1 MKNNTDEQLK
11 QWLGK
16 DNEIGIDI
24 WHKKYQY
31 NNESFDEWVDR
42 VSGGDEDIKELI
54 LSKKFLFAGRILSNR
69 GTQKDGRKVTYSNCY
84 VIPPPEDSL
93 ESIFDCAKNLAR
105 TFSYGGG
112 CGIDIS
118 RLSPK
123 GAHINNA
130 AKETSGAVSFMDLY
144 SLTTE
149 LIGQNGR
156 RGALMISISCDHPDI
171 EDFITIKSDLDK
183 ITKAN
188 LSIRVTDEF
197 MKAVKYNAKY
207 VLSFTREETGEEIK
221 KTIKAR
227 ELFDKFCYMNWD
239 YGEPAFLFWD
249 RIKSYNLLSE
259 DDAFE
264 YAGVNPCLSGNTLI
278 QTTQGNIPIKDLV
291 GYKPDVYCMDDDGN
305 LTISKASKVWCTRK
319 SAQTITV
326 HTGKGDITCTP
337 DHLIF
342 TTNRGWVEAKSL
354 KKGDKIKGLN
364 RQMKGETHV
373 SVGLSGTKY
382 IPEHRF
388 VLGYYEDI
396 GGLDVHHIDGDTFN
410 NKYTNLQAL
419 SHSEHSKI
427 TNTGRVIEY
436 NRDENNGRFLPKAVK
451 SKRASKNQG
460 KQVGNNWYVKDV
472 SWNTETEDVYD
483 ITVPEFHNFIA
494 NDMVVHNCAEEP
506 LPSGGSCLLGSLN
519 LAAFVETINGEPQ
532 FNMDEFRKAV
542 TTAVYGLNDVL
553 DEGLPLHPLAVQ
565 RDSVRDW
572 RQIGLGIMG
581 LADMLIKLGVAY
593 GSEESLEICD
603 DIGWNLANQ
612 ALVASMAIA
621 KQKGEYPMFSDKVW
635 ESEFYKLHIGIS
647 APLRN
652 SQLLTIA
659 PTGTLST
666 MLGISG
672 GVEPIFANYYTR
684 RTQSLHGEDKEYKIF
699 TPIAWEYLQEH
710 GYGEDETKLP
720 DYFITSAEIP
730 YRNRI
735 DMQAVWQRHIDAS
748 ISSTVNL
755 PNSATIDD
763 VKDLYMYA
771 WERELKGITV
781 FRDGCKRLGI
791 LTTDTTEPNKTN
803 DTFDEFDSLRRG
815 DIISVNDDL
824 IGYKRKIVNGCGDFS
839 EQIFFDD
846 FTGEPLEN
854 FIAMGDGGG
863 CSRNLEAISRL
874 ISLALR
880 SGIPV
885 SEIIKQLKKV
895 HSCPAYRARKIQKG
909 DTSIGTSCPSA
920 IGYAIEELC
929 NKINDRLFDGVESEN
944 DVFGDTILSENDL
957 SCDDNFVCD
966 DSDHKMMIKSW
977 YEDNDSEVED
987 LTTKPTCPE
996 CGEPLVFEGGCNICK
1011 ACGWS
1016 RCD

>member
-1 MKNNTDEQLK
+1 
-11 QWLGK
+11 
-16 DNEIGIDI
+16 
-24 WHKKYQY
+24 
-31 NNESFDEWVDR
+31 
-42 VSGGDEDIKELI
+42 
-54 LSKKFLFAGRILSNR
+54 
-69 GTQKDGRKVTYSNCY
+69 
-84 VIPPPEDSL
+84 
-93 ESIFDCAKNLAR
+93 
-105 TFSYGGG
+105 
-112 CGIDIS
+112 
-118 RLSPK
+118 
-123 GAHINNA
+123 
-130 AKETSGAVSFMDLY
+130 MDLY

-188 LSIRVTDEF
+188 LSIRVTNEF
-197 MKAVKYNAKY
+197 MRAVENDSTYT
-207 VLSFTREETGEEIK
+207 LSFTREETGEEVK

-249 RIKSYNLLSE
+249 RVKSYNLLSE

-278 QTTQGNIPIKDLV
+278 QTTDGNIPVKDLV
-291 GYKPDVYCMDDDGN
+291 GATPDVYCMDDNGE
-305 LTISKASKVWCTRK
+305 LSIAKATKVWCTRK
-319 SAQTITV
+319 DAQTVTV

-354 KKGDKIKGLN
+354 KRGDKIKGLN

-388 VLGYYEDI
+388 VLGHYENI
-396 GGLDVHHIDGDTFN
+396 EGMDVHHIDGDTFN
-410 NKYTNLQAL
+410 NKYENLQAL
-419 SHSEHSKI
+419 SHAEHSKV

-436 NRDENNGRFLPKAVK
+436 NRDKSNGRFLPKAVK

-483 ITVPEFHNFIA
+483 ITVPKFHNFIA

-519 LAAFVETINGEPQ
+519 LAAFVETINGQPQ

-542 TTAVYGLNDVL
+542 VIAVYGLNDVL
-553 DEGLPLHPLAVQ
+553 DEGLPLHPLEVQ
-565 RDSVRDW
+565 RNSVRDW

-581 LADMLIKLGVAY
+581 LADMLIKLGVTY

-603 DIGWNLANQ
+603 NIGWNLANE
-612 ALVASMAIA
+612 ALSTSMTIA
-621 KQKGEYPMFSDKVW
+621 KNKGEYPMFSDKVW
-635 ESEFYKLHIGIS
+635 ESEFYKRHIGIS
-647 APLRN
+647 GLLRN

-684 RTQSLHGEDKEYKIF
+684 RTESLHGEEKEYKIF

-720 DYFITSAEIP
+720 SYFITSAEIP

-735 DMQAVWQRHIDAS
+735 DMQATWQRHIDAS

-771 WERELKGITV
+771 WKQGLKGITV

-791 LTTDTTEPNKTN
+791 LTTDNKESNESEDIPNEL
-803 DTFDEFDSLRRG
+803 DTLRRG
-815 DIISVNDDL
+815 DIINVDDDL
-824 IGYKRKIVNGCGDFS
+824 VGYKRKIVNGCGDFS

-863 CSRNLEAISRL
+863 CARNLEAISRL

-885 SEIIKQLKKV
+885 SEVIKQLKKV

-929 NKINDRLFDGVESEN
+929 NKINDRLFDGT
-944 DVFGDTILSENDL
+944 DI
-957 SCDDNFVCD
+957 DDSLICD
-966 DSDHKMMIKSW
+966 DSDHKMMIESW
-977 YEDNDSEVED
+977 YEDSKSEIED
-987 LTTKPTCPE
+987 LQLNQSVCPE
-996 CGEPLVFEGGCNICK
+996 CGAKLQHEGGCVVCRGDETH
-1011 ACGWS
+1011 AGCGWS
-1016 RCD
+1016 KCD

>member
-1 MKNNTDEQLK
+1 MKDNTEEKLK
-11 QWLGK
+11 QWLGEE
-16 DNEIGIDI
+16 NQIGIDI
-24 WHKKYQY
+24 WEKKYRY

-42 VSGGDEDIKELI
+42 VSGGDEDVKELI

-93 ESIFDCAKNLAR
+93 ESIFDCAKSLAR

-118 RLSPK
+118 NLSPK

-130 AKETSGAVSFMDLY
+130 AKETSGAISFMDLY

-188 LSIRVTDEF
+188 LSIRVTNKF
-197 MKAVKYNAKY
+197 MRAVENDSIYT
-207 VLSFTREETGEEIK
+207 LSFTREETGEEIK

-249 RIKSYNLLSE
+249 RVKSYNLLSE

-264 YAGVNPCLSGNTLI
+264 YAGVNP
-278 QTTQGNIPIKDLV
+278 
-291 GYKPDVYCMDDDGN
+291 
-305 LTISKASKVWCTRK
+305 
-319 SAQTITV
+319 
-326 HTGKGDITCTP
+326 
-337 DHLIF
+337 
-342 TTNRGWVEAKSL
+342 
-354 KKGDKIKGLN
+354 
-364 RQMKGETHV
+364 
-373 SVGLSGTKY
+373 
-382 IPEHRF
+382 
-388 VLGYYEDI
+388 
-396 GGLDVHHIDGDTFN
+396 
-410 NKYTNLQAL
+410 
-419 SHSEHSKI
+419 
-427 TNTGRVIEY
+427 
-436 NRDENNGRFLPKAVK
+436 
-451 SKRASKNQG
+451 
-460 KQVGNNWYVKDV
+460 
-472 SWNTETEDVYD
+472 
-483 ITVPEFHNFIA
+483 
-494 NDMVVHNCAEEP
+494 CAEEP

-519 LAAFVETINGEPQ
+519 LAAFVETINGQPQ

-542 TTAVYGLNDVL
+542 VIAVYGLNDVL
-553 DEGLPLHPLAVQ
+553 DEGLPLHPLEVQ

-581 LADMLIKLGVAY
+581 LADMLIKLGVTY
-593 GSEESLEICD
+593 GSGESLEICD
-603 DIGWNLANQ
+603 DIGWNLANE
-612 ALVASMAIA
+612 ALSTSMTIA
-621 KQKGEYPMFSDKVW
+621 KNKGEYPMFSDKVW
-635 ESEFYKLHIGIS
+635 ESEFYKRHIGIS

-684 RTQSLHGEDKEYKIF
+684 RTESLHGEEKEYKIF

-720 DYFITSAEIP
+720 SYFITSAEIP

-735 DMQAVWQRHIDAS
+735 DMQATWQRHIDAS

-771 WERELKGITV
+771 WKQGLKGITV

-791 LTTDTTEPNKTN
+791 LTTDNKESNDAPNELDILK
-803 DTFDEFDSLRRG
+803 RG
-815 DIISVNDDL
+815 DIINVDDDL
-824 IGYKRKIVNGCGDFS
+824 VGYKRKIVNGCGDFS

-863 CSRNLEAISRL
+863 CARNLEAISRL

-885 SEIIKQLKKV
+885 SEVIKQLKKV

-929 NKINDRLFDGVESEN
+929 NKINDRLFDGVESE
-944 DVFGDTILSENDL
+944 DDL
-957 SCDDNFVCD
+957 LWD
-966 DSDHKMMIKSW
+966 DSDHNMMIESW
-977 YEDNDSEVED
+977 YEDSKSEIED

-1016 RCD
+1016 KCD

>member
-1 MKNNTDEQLK
+1 MKDNTKEKLK
-11 QWLGK
+11 QWLGE
-16 DNEIGIDI
+16 DNQIGMDI
-24 WHKKYQY
+24 WEKKYRY
-31 NNESFDEWVDR
+31 NNESFDEWLDR

-69 GTQKDGRKVTYSNCY
+69 GTQVDGRKVTYSNCY
-84 VIPPPEDSL
+84 VVPPPEDSL
-93 ESIFDCAKNLAR
+93 ESIFDCAKGLAR

-118 RLSPK
+118 KLSPK

-197 MKAVKYNAKY
+197 MRAAENDSTYT
-207 VLSFTREETGEEIK
+207 LSFTREETGEEIK

-249 RIKSYNLLSE
+249 RVKSYNLLSE

-278 QTTQGNIPIKDLV
+278 QTTNGNIPIKDLV
-291 GYKPDVYCMDDDGN
+291 GTTPDVYCMGNDGE
-305 LTISKASKVWCTRK
+305 LAIAKATKVWCTRK
-319 SAQTITV
+319 DAQTVTV

-364 RQMKGETHV
+364 RQMKDEIHV
-373 SVGLSGTKY
+373 AVGLSGAKY

-388 VLGYYEDI
+388 VLGHYENI
-396 GGLDVHHIDGDTFN
+396 EGMDVHHIDGDTFN
-410 NKYTNLQAL
+410 NKYENLQAM
-419 SHSEHSKI
+419 SHSEHSRL

-436 NRDENNGRFLPKAVK
+436 NRDETNGRFLPKAVK
-451 SKRASKNQG
+451 SKRASKNQK
-460 KQVGNNWYVKDV
+460 KQVGSNWYVKDV

-483 ITVPEFHNFIA
+483 ITVPEFHNFVA

-519 LAAFVETINGEPQ
+519 LAAFVDTIDGQPR
-532 FNMDEFRKAV
+532 FNMSEFRRAV
-542 TTAVYGLNDVL
+542 SIAVYGLNDVL
-553 DEGLPLHPLAVQ
+553 DEGLPLHPLEVQ

-581 LADMLIKLGVAY
+581 LADMLIKLGITY
-593 GSEESLEICD
+593 GSEESLDICD
-603 DIGWNLANQ
+603 DIGWNLANK
-612 ALVASMAIA
+612 ALSTSMAIA
-621 KQKGEYPMFSDKVW
+621 KDKGEYPMFNNKVW
-635 ESEFYKLHIGIS
+635 ESDFYKEHIGIS
-647 APLRN
+647 ATLRN

-684 RTQSLHGEDKEYKIF
+684 RTESLHGEEKEYKIF
-699 TPIAWEYLQEH
+699 TPIAWEYLQSH

-720 DYFITSAEIP
+720 SYFITSADIP

-735 DMQAVWQRHIDAS
+735 DMQSVWQKHIDAS

-763 VKDLYMYA
+763 VKDLYLYA
-771 WERELKGITV
+771 WKQGLKGITV

-791 LTTDTTEPNKTN
+791 LTTDNKEPNKD
-803 DTFDEFDSLRRG
+803 DTSNKFGAFGRG
-815 DIISVNDDL
+815 DIINVNDDL
-824 IGYKRKIVNGCGDFS
+824 VGYKRKIVNGCGDFS

-854 FIAMGDGGG
+854 FIAMGDNGG

-880 SGIPV
+880 GGIHI
-885 SEIIKQLKKV
+885 SEVIKQLKKV

-929 NKINDRLFDGVESEN
+929 NKINDNLFDGTEADDNLFFDDGDHIIVEGCHEENESE
-944 DVFGDTILSENDL
+944 E
-957 SCDDNFVCD
+957 
-966 DSDHKMMIKSW
+966 
-977 YEDNDSEVED
+977 E
-987 LTTKPTCPE
+987 LTTEATCPE

-1016 RCD
+1016 KCD

>member
-1 MKNNTDEQLK
+1 MDNITNKKLK
-11 QWLGK
+11 EWLGEE
-16 DNEIGIDI
+16 NQIGIDI
-24 WHKKYQY
+24 WEKKYRY

-42 VSGGDEDIKELI
+42 VSGGDADIKELI

-69 GTQKDGRKVTYSNCY
+69 GTQKNGRKVTYSNCY

-118 RLSPK
+118 KLSPK

-171 EDFITIKSDLDK
+171 EDFISIKSDLDK

-188 LSIRVTDEF
+188 LSIRVTDKF
-197 MKAVKYNAKY
+197 MRAVENDSTYT
-207 VLSFTREETGEEIK
+207 LSFTREETGEEIK
-221 KTIKAR
+221 KTVRAR

-249 RIKSYNLLSE
+249 KVKSYNLLSE

-264 YAGVNPCLSGNTLI
+264 YAGVNPC
-278 QTTQGNIPIKDLV
+278 
-291 GYKPDVYCMDDDGN
+291 
-305 LTISKASKVWCTRK
+305 
-319 SAQTITV
+319 
-326 HTGKGDITCTP
+326 
-337 DHLIF
+337 
-342 TTNRGWVEAKSL
+342 
-354 KKGDKIKGLN
+354 
-364 RQMKGETHV
+364 
-373 SVGLSGTKY
+373 
-382 IPEHRF
+382 
-388 VLGYYEDI
+388 
-396 GGLDVHHIDGDTFN
+396 
-410 NKYTNLQAL
+410 
-419 SHSEHSKI
+419 
-427 TNTGRVIEY
+427 
-436 NRDENNGRFLPKAVK
+436 
-451 SKRASKNQG
+451 
-460 KQVGNNWYVKDV
+460 
-472 SWNTETEDVYD
+472 
-483 ITVPEFHNFIA
+483 
-494 NDMVVHNCAEEP
+494 AEEP

-519 LAAFVETINGEPQ
+519 LSAFVRTINGQPQ
-532 FNMDEFRKAV
+532 FDMDEFRHAV
-542 TTAVYGLNDVL
+542 TVAIWGLNDVL
-553 DEGLPLHPLAVQ
+553 DEGLSLHPLAVQ
-565 RDSVRDW
+565 RNSVRDW

-581 LADMLIKLGVAY
+581 LADMLIKLGITY
-593 GSEESLEICD
+593 GSEESLELCD

-612 ALVASMAIA
+612 ALSASMAVA
-621 KQKGEYPMFSDKVW
+621 KQRGEYPMFSDKVW
-635 ESEFYKLHIGIS
+635 DSEFYKKHIGLS

-684 RTQSLHGEDKEYKIF
+684 RTESLYGEEKEYKIF
-699 TPIAWEYLQEH
+699 TPIAWEYLKEH
-710 GYGEDETKLP
+710 KYGEDETKLP
-720 DYFITSAEIP
+720 SYFITSANIP

-735 DMQAVWQRHIDAS
+735 DMQATWQKHIDAS

-771 WERELKGITV
+771 WEQGLKGITV

-791 LTTDTTEPNKTN
+791 LTTDDSKKTDVTEK
-803 DTFDEFDSLRRG
+803 EIQESLAKIPTGFRRG
-815 DIISVNDDL
+815 DIIDVSDDL

-863 CSRNLEAISRL
+863 CARNLEAISRL
-874 ISLALR
+874 ISLCLR
-880 SGIPV
+880 GGIDV
-885 SEIIKQLKKV
+885 SEVIKQLKKV
-895 HSCPAYRARKIQKG
+895 HSCPAYRARKIQHK

-929 NKINDRLFDGVESEN
+929 NKINERLFDGT
-944 DVFGDTILSENDL
+944 DI
-957 SCDDNFVCD
+957 D
-966 DSDHKMMIKSW
+966 DSLIFDDSNHNMMIESW
-977 YEDNDSEVED
+977 YEDSKSEIED

-1016 RCD
+1016 KCD

>member
-1 MKNNTDEQLK
+1 MRDNTEEKLK
-11 QWLGK
+11 QWLGE
-16 DNEIGIDI
+16 DNQIGMDI
-24 WHKKYQY
+24 WEKKYRY

-69 GTQKDGRKVTYSNCY
+69 GTQKGGRKVTYSNCY

-118 RLSPK
+118 KLSPK

-130 AKETSGAVSFMDLY
+130 AKETSGAISFMDLY

-188 LSIRVTDEF
+188 LSIRVTNEF
-197 MKAVKYNAKY
+197 MMAVENDSTYT
-207 VLSFTREETGEEIK
+207 LSFTREETGEEIK

-249 RIKSYNLLSE
+249 RVKSYNLLSE

-264 YAGVNPCLSGNTLI
+264 YAGVNP
-278 QTTQGNIPIKDLV
+278 
-291 GYKPDVYCMDDDGN
+291 
-305 LTISKASKVWCTRK
+305 
-319 SAQTITV
+319 
-326 HTGKGDITCTP
+326 
-337 DHLIF
+337 
-342 TTNRGWVEAKSL
+342 
-354 KKGDKIKGLN
+354 
-364 RQMKGETHV
+364 
-373 SVGLSGTKY
+373 
-382 IPEHRF
+382 
-388 VLGYYEDI
+388 
-396 GGLDVHHIDGDTFN
+396 
-410 NKYTNLQAL
+410 
-419 SHSEHSKI
+419 
-427 TNTGRVIEY
+427 
-436 NRDENNGRFLPKAVK
+436 
-451 SKRASKNQG
+451 
-460 KQVGNNWYVKDV
+460 
-472 SWNTETEDVYD
+472 
-483 ITVPEFHNFIA
+483 
-494 NDMVVHNCAEEP
+494 CAEEP

-519 LAAFVETINGEPQ
+519 LAAFVETINGQPQ
-532 FNMDEFRKAV
+532 FNMSEFRKAV
-542 TTAVYGLNDVL
+542 VIAVYGLNDVL
-553 DEGLPLHPLAVQ
+553 DEGLPLHPLEVQ
-565 RDSVRDW
+565 RDSVRNW

-581 LADMLIKLGVAY
+581 LADMLIKLGVTY
-593 GSEESLEICD
+593 GSEESLVICD
-603 DIGWNLANQ
+603 DIGWNLANE
-612 ALVASMAIA
+612 ALSTSITIA
-621 KQKGEYPMFSDKVW
+621 KNKGEYPMFSDKVW
-635 ESEFYKLHIGIS
+635 ESDFYKNHIGIS

-684 RTQSLHGEDKEYKIF
+684 RTESLHGEEKEYKIF

-720 DYFITSAEIP
+720 SYFITSAEIP

-735 DMQAVWQRHIDAS
+735 DMQATWQRHIDAS

-755 PNSATIDD
+755 PNSATVDD

-771 WERELKGITV
+771 WKQGLKGITV

-791 LTTDTTEPNKTN
+791 LTTDNKESNESN
-803 DTFDEFDSLRRG
+803 DALNELDILKRG
-815 DIISVNDDL
+815 DIINVDDDL
-824 IGYKRKIVNGCGDFS
+824 VGYKRKIVNGCGDFS

-863 CSRNLEAISRL
+863 CARNLEAISRL

-885 SEIIKQLKKV
+885 SEVIKQLKKV

-929 NKINDRLFDGVESEN
+929 NKINDRLFDGT
-944 DVFGDTILSENDL
+944 DI
-957 SCDDNFVCD
+957 DDSLICD
-966 DSDHKMMIKSW
+966 DSDHNMMIESW
-977 YEDNDSEVED
+977 YEDSKSEIED
-987 LTTKPTCPE
+987 LETQKSKFIIPAITEDDRFKERPLPNITKPTCPE

-1016 RCD
+1016 KCD

>member
-1 MKNNTDEQLK
+1 MRDNTKEKLK
-11 QWLGK
+11 QWLGE
-16 DNEIGIDI
+16 DNQIGMDI
-24 WHKKYQY
+24 WEKKYRY

-42 VSGGDEDIKELI
+42 VSGGDEDVKELI

-69 GTQKDGRKVTYSNCY
+69 GTQTNGRKVTYSNCY

-93 ESIFDCAKNLAR
+93 ESIFDCAKSLAR

-118 RLSPK
+118 KLSPK

-130 AKETSGAVSFMDLY
+130 AKETSGAISFMDLY

-197 MKAVKYNAKY
+197 MRAVENDSTYT
-207 VLSFTREETGEEIK
+207 LSFTREETGEEIK
-221 KTIKAR
+221 KTIKAK

-249 RIKSYNLLSE
+249 RVKSYNLLSE

-264 YAGVNPCLSGNTLI
+264 YAGVNP
-278 QTTQGNIPIKDLV
+278 
-291 GYKPDVYCMDDDGN
+291 
-305 LTISKASKVWCTRK
+305 
-319 SAQTITV
+319 
-326 HTGKGDITCTP
+326 
-337 DHLIF
+337 
-342 TTNRGWVEAKSL
+342 
-354 KKGDKIKGLN
+354 
-364 RQMKGETHV
+364 
-373 SVGLSGTKY
+373 
-382 IPEHRF
+382 
-388 VLGYYEDI
+388 
-396 GGLDVHHIDGDTFN
+396 
-410 NKYTNLQAL
+410 
-419 SHSEHSKI
+419 
-427 TNTGRVIEY
+427 
-436 NRDENNGRFLPKAVK
+436 
-451 SKRASKNQG
+451 
-460 KQVGNNWYVKDV
+460 
-472 SWNTETEDVYD
+472 
-483 ITVPEFHNFIA
+483 
-494 NDMVVHNCAEEP
+494 CAEEP

-519 LAAFVETINGEPQ
+519 LAAFVETINGQPQ
-532 FNMDEFRKAV
+532 FNMNEFRKAV
-542 TTAVYGLNDVL
+542 VVAVYGLNDVL
-553 DEGLPLHPLAVQ
+553 DEGLPLHPLEVQ

-581 LADMLIKLGVAY
+581 LADMLIKLGVTY
-593 GSEESLEICD
+593 GSEESLVICD
-603 DIGWNLANQ
+603 DIGWNLANE
-612 ALVASMAIA
+612 ALSTSITIA
-621 KQKGEYPMFSDKVW
+621 KNKGEYPMFSDKVW
-635 ESEFYKLHIGIS
+635 ESDFYKNHIGIS

-684 RTQSLHGEDKEYKIF
+684 RTESLHGEEKEYKIF
-699 TPIAWEYLQEH
+699 TPIAWEYLQSH

-720 DYFITSAEIP
+720 SYFITSAEIP

-735 DMQAVWQRHIDAS
+735 DMQATWQKHIDAS

-771 WERELKGITV
+771 WKQGLKGITV

-791 LTTDTTEPNKTN
+791 LTTDNKEPNKTN
-803 DTFDEFDSLRRG
+803 DAFDEFDTLRRG
-815 DIISVNDDL
+815 DIINVDDDL
-824 IGYKRKIVNGCGDFS
+824 VGYKRKIVNGCGDFS

-863 CSRNLEAISRL
+863 CARNLEAISRL

-885 SEIIKQLKKV
+885 SEVIKQLKKV

-909 DTSIGTSCPSA
+909 DTSVGTSCPSA

-929 NKINDRLFDGVESEN
+929 NKINDRLFDGT
-944 DVFGDTILSENDL
+944 DI
-957 SCDDNFVCD
+957 DDSLTFN
-966 DSDHKMMIKSW
+966 DSDHNMMIESW
-977 YEDNDSEVED
+977 YEDSKSEIED

-1016 RCD
+1016 KCD

>member
-1 MKNNTDEQLK
+1 MDDITRKRLEE
-11 QWLGK
+11 WLGEE
-16 DNEIGIDI
+16 NQIGIDI
-24 WHKKYQY
+24 WEKKYRY

-69 GTQKDGRKVTYSNCY
+69 GTQMDGRKVTYSNCY

-93 ESIFDCAKNLAR
+93 ESIFDCAKSLAR

-118 RLSPK
+118 KLSPK

-130 AKETSGAVSFMDLY
+130 AKETSGAISFMDLY

-188 LSIRVTDEF
+188 LSIRVTNEF
-197 MKAVKYNAKY
+197 MRAVENDSTYT
-207 VLSFTREETGEEIK
+207 LSFTREETGEEIK

-249 RIKSYNLLSE
+249 RVKSYNLLSE

-264 YAGVNPCLSGNTLI
+264 YAGVNP
-278 QTTQGNIPIKDLV
+278 
-291 GYKPDVYCMDDDGN
+291 
-305 LTISKASKVWCTRK
+305 
-319 SAQTITV
+319 
-326 HTGKGDITCTP
+326 
-337 DHLIF
+337 
-342 TTNRGWVEAKSL
+342 
-354 KKGDKIKGLN
+354 
-364 RQMKGETHV
+364 
-373 SVGLSGTKY
+373 
-382 IPEHRF
+382 
-388 VLGYYEDI
+388 
-396 GGLDVHHIDGDTFN
+396 
-410 NKYTNLQAL
+410 
-419 SHSEHSKI
+419 
-427 TNTGRVIEY
+427 
-436 NRDENNGRFLPKAVK
+436 
-451 SKRASKNQG
+451 
-460 KQVGNNWYVKDV
+460 
-472 SWNTETEDVYD
+472 
-483 ITVPEFHNFIA
+483 
-494 NDMVVHNCAEEP
+494 CAEEP

-519 LAAFVETINGEPQ
+519 LAAFVETINGQPQ

-542 TTAVYGLNDVL
+542 VIAVYGLNDVL
-553 DEGLPLHPLAVQ
+553 DEGLPLHPLEVQ
-565 RDSVRDW
+565 RNSVRDW

-581 LADMLIKLGVAY
+581 LADMLIKLGITY

-603 DIGWNLANQ
+603 NIGWNLANE
-612 ALVASMAIA
+612 ALSISMTIA
-621 KQKGEYPMFSDKVW
+621 KHKGEYPMFSDKVW
-635 ESEFYKLHIGIS
+635 ESDFYKKHIGIS

-684 RTQSLHGEDKEYKIF
+684 RTESLHGEEKEYKIF
-699 TPIAWEYLQEH
+699 TPIAWEYLQSH

-720 DYFITSAEIP
+720 PYFITSAEIP

-735 DMQAVWQRHIDAS
+735 DMQATWQKHIDAS

-771 WERELKGITV
+771 WKQGLKGITV

-791 LTTDTTEPNKTN
+791 LTTDNTANEVDDDEPSVT
-803 DTFDEFDSLRRG
+803 SLPRG
-815 DIISVNDDL
+815 VIEEVSDDL
-824 IGYKRKIVNGCGDFS
+824 ISAKRTIVNGCGRMYLHLDFD
-839 EQIFFDD
+839 EN
-846 FTGEPLEN
+846 TGQPLET
-854 FIAMGDGGG
+854 FLECGSGGG
-863 CSRNLEAISRL
+863 CERNLTFISRL
-874 ISLALR
+874 MSLALR
-880 SGIPV
+880 GGVPIES
-885 SEIIKQLKKV
+885 IIDQAFSVKPCKAYCDRRKKFNDTSKGN
-895 HSCPAYRARKIQKG
+895 SCPQAIGHALVELNKKIQDRCFADDEEEIVKE
-909 DTSIGTSCPSA
+909 
-920 IGYAIEELC
+920 IE
-929 NKINDRLFDGVESEN
+929 NTES
-944 DVFGDTILSENDL
+944 TIR
-957 SCDDNFVCD
+957 
-966 DSDHKMMIKSW
+966 
-977 YEDNDSEVED
+977 YE
-987 LTTKPTCPE
+987 CPE
-996 CGEPLVFEGGCNICK
+996 CGKELTFEGGCVICHN
-1011 ACGWS
+1011 CGWS
-1016 RCD
+1016 RCE

>member
-1 MKNNTDEQLK
+1 MKDNTKEKLK
-11 QWLGK
+11 QWLGE
-16 DNEIGIDI
+16 DNQIGMDI
-24 WHKKYQY
+24 WEKKYRY
-31 NNESFDEWVDR
+31 NNESFDEWLDR
-42 VSGGDEDIKELI
+42 VSGGDEDIKGLI

-69 GTQKDGRKVTYSNCY
+69 GTQVDGRKVTYSNCY
-84 VIPPPEDSL
+84 VVPPPEDSL
-93 ESIFDCAKNLAR
+93 ESIFDCAKGLAR

-118 RLSPK
+118 KLSPK

-130 AKETSGAVSFMDLY
+130 AKETSGAISFMDLY

-197 MKAVKYNAKY
+197 MRAVENDSTYT
-207 VLSFTREETGEEIK
+207 LSFTREETGEEIK
-221 KTIKAR
+221 KTIKAK

-249 RIKSYNLLSE
+249 RVRSYNLLSE

-278 QTTQGNIPIKDLV
+278 QTANGNIPIKDLV
-291 GYKPDVYCMDDDGN
+291 GTTPDVYCMNNDGE
-305 LTISKASKVWCTRK
+305 LAIAKATKVWCTRK
-319 SAQTITV
+319 DAQTVTV

-354 KKGDKIKGLN
+354 RKGDKIKGLN
-364 RQMKGETHV
+364 RQMKDEVHV
-373 SVGLSGTKY
+373 AVGLSGAKY

-396 GGLDVHHIDGDTFN
+396 EGMDVHHIDGNTFN
-410 NKYTNLQAL
+410 NKHENLQAM
-419 SHSEHSKI
+419 SHSEHSRL

-436 NRDENNGRFLPKAVK
+436 NRDETNGRFLPKAVK
-451 SKRASKNQG
+451 SKRASKNQK
-460 KQVGNNWYVKDV
+460 KQVGSNWYVKDV

-483 ITVPEFHNFIA
+483 ITVPEFHNFVA

-519 LAAFVETINGEPQ
+519 LAAFVETTNGQPQ
-532 FNMDEFRKAV
+532 FNMSEFRKAV
-542 TTAVYGLNDVL
+542 SIAVYGLNDVL
-553 DEGLPLHPLAVQ
+553 DEGLPLHPLEVQ

-581 LADMLIKLGVAY
+581 LADMLIKLGITY
-593 GSEESLEICD
+593 GSQESLDICD
-603 DIGWNLANQ
+603 DIGWNLANK
-612 ALVASMAIA
+612 ALSTSMAIA
-621 KQKGEYPMFSDKVW
+621 KSKGEYPMFSDEVW
-635 ESEFYKLHIGIS
+635 GSDFYKKHIGVS
-647 APLRN
+647 GTLRN

-684 RTQSLHGEDKEYKIF
+684 RTESLHGEEKEYKIF
-699 TPIAWEYLQEH
+699 TPIAWEYLQSH

-720 DYFITSAEIP
+720 SYFITSADIP

-735 DMQAVWQRHIDAS
+735 DMQAVWQKHIDAS

-755 PNSATIDD
+755 PNSATVDD
-763 VKDLYMYA
+763 VKDLYLYA
-771 WERELKGITV
+771 WKQGLKGITV

-791 LTTDTTEPNKTN
+791 LTTDNKEPDKKN
-803 DTFDEFDSLRRG
+803 DTSNKFGTFGRG
-815 DIISVNDDL
+815 DIINVDDDL
-824 IGYKRKIVNGCGDFS
+824 VGYKRKIVNGCGDFS

-854 FIAMGDGGG
+854 YIAMGDGGG

-880 SGIPV
+880 GGIHI
-885 SEIIKQLKKV
+885 SEVIKQLKKV

-929 NKINDRLFDGVESEN
+929 NKINDNLFDSTEA
-944 DVFGDTILSENDL
+944 
-957 SCDDNFVCD
+957 D
-966 DSDHKMMIKSW
+966 DSSIFDDSNHIIIESC
-977 YEDNDSEVED
+977 YEDNESEED

-1016 RCD
+1016 KCD

>member
-1 MKNNTDEQLK
+1 MRDNTKEELK
-11 QWLGK
+11 QWLGE
-16 DNEIGIDI
+16 DNQIGMDI
-24 WHKKYQY
+24 WEKKYRY
-31 NNESFDEWVDR
+31 NNESFDEWIDR
-42 VSGGDEDIKELI
+42 VSGGDEDIKQLI

-69 GTQKDGRKVTYSNCY
+69 GTQMDGRKVTYSNCY

-93 ESIFDCAKNLAR
+93 ESIFDCAKSLAR

-118 RLSPK
+118 KLSPK

-130 AKETSGAVSFMDLY
+130 AKETSGAISFMDLY

-188 LSIRVTDEF
+188 LSIRVTNEF
-197 MKAVKYNAKY
+197 MRAVENDSTYT
-207 VLSFTREETGEEIK
+207 LSFTREETGEEIK

-249 RIKSYNLLSE
+249 RVKSYNLLSE

-264 YAGVNPCLSGNTLI
+264 YAGVNP
-278 QTTQGNIPIKDLV
+278 
-291 GYKPDVYCMDDDGN
+291 
-305 LTISKASKVWCTRK
+305 
-319 SAQTITV
+319 
-326 HTGKGDITCTP
+326 
-337 DHLIF
+337 
-342 TTNRGWVEAKSL
+342 
-354 KKGDKIKGLN
+354 
-364 RQMKGETHV
+364 
-373 SVGLSGTKY
+373 
-382 IPEHRF
+382 
-388 VLGYYEDI
+388 
-396 GGLDVHHIDGDTFN
+396 
-410 NKYTNLQAL
+410 
-419 SHSEHSKI
+419 
-427 TNTGRVIEY
+427 
-436 NRDENNGRFLPKAVK
+436 
-451 SKRASKNQG
+451 
-460 KQVGNNWYVKDV
+460 
-472 SWNTETEDVYD
+472 
-483 ITVPEFHNFIA
+483 
-494 NDMVVHNCAEEP
+494 CAEEP

-519 LAAFVETINGEPQ
+519 LAAFVQTINGQPQ
-532 FNMDEFRKAV
+532 FNMNEFRKAV
-542 TTAVYGLNDVL
+542 VIAVYGLNDVL
-553 DEGLPLHPLAVQ
+553 DEGLPLHPLEVQ
-565 RDSVRDW
+565 RDSVRNW

-581 LADMLIKLGVAY
+581 LADMLIKLGVTY
-593 GSEESLEICD
+593 GSEESLVICD
-603 DIGWNLANQ
+603 DIGWNLANE
-612 ALVASMAIA
+612 ALSTSMTIA
-621 KQKGEYPMFSDKVW
+621 KNKGEYPMFSDKVW
-635 ESEFYKLHIGIS
+635 ESEFYKNHIGIS

-684 RTQSLHGEDKEYKIF
+684 RTESLHGEEKEYKIF
-699 TPIAWEYLQEH
+699 TPIAWEYLQSH

-720 DYFITSAEIP
+720 SYFITSADIP

-735 DMQAVWQRHIDAS
+735 DMQATWQKHIDAS

-771 WERELKGITV
+771 WKQGLKGITV

-791 LTTDTTEPNKTN
+791 LTTDNKEPNKT
-803 DTFDEFDSLRRG
+803 DDAFDEFDTFRRG
-815 DIISVNDDL
+815 DIINVDDDL
-824 IGYKRKIVNGCGDFS
+824 VGYKRKIVNGCGDFS

-863 CSRNLEAISRL
+863 CARNLEAISRL
-874 ISLALR
+874 ISLCLR
-880 SGIPV
+880 GGIDV
-885 SEIIKQLKKV
+885 GEVIKQLKKV

-929 NKINDRLFDGVESEN
+929 NKINDRLFDGT
-944 DVFGDTILSENDL
+944 DIDDTLI
-957 SCDDNFVCD
+957 FD
-966 DSDHKMMIKSW
+966 DSDHNMMIESW
-977 YEDNDSEVED
+977 YEDSKSEIED

-1016 RCD
+1016 KCD

>member
-1 MKNNTDEQLK
+1 MKDNTKEKLK
-11 QWLGK
+11 QWLGE
-16 DNEIGIDI
+16 NNQIGMDI
-24 WHKKYQY
+24 WEKKYRY
-31 NNESFDEWVDR
+31 NNESFDEWLDR

-69 GTQKDGRKVTYSNCY
+69 GTQVDGRKVTYSNCY
-84 VIPPPEDSL
+84 VVPPPEDSL
-93 ESIFDCAKNLAR
+93 ESIFDCAKGLAR

-118 RLSPK
+118 KLSPK

-130 AKETSGAVSFMDLY
+130 AKETSGAISFMDLY

-197 MKAVKYNAKY
+197 MRAVESDSTYT
-207 VLSFTREETGEEIK
+207 LSFTREETGEEIK
-221 KTIKAR
+221 KTIKAK

-249 RIKSYNLLSE
+249 RVKSYNLLSE

-278 QTTQGNIPIKDLV
+278 QTTNGNIPIKDLV
-291 GYKPDVYCMDDDGN
+291 GTTPDVYCMDNDGE
-305 LTISKASKVWCTRK
+305 LTIAKATKVWCTRK
-319 SAQTITV
+319 DAQTVTV

-364 RQMKGETHV
+364 RQMKDEVHV
-373 SVGLSGTKY
+373 AVGLSGAKY

-388 VLGYYEDI
+388 VLGHYENI
-396 GGLDVHHIDGDTFN
+396 EGMDVHHIDGDTFN
-410 NKYTNLQAL
+410 NKYENLQAM
-419 SHSEHSKI
+419 SHSEHSRL

-436 NRDENNGRFLPKAVK
+436 NRDETNGRFLPKAVK
-451 SKRASKNQG
+451 SKRASKNQK
-460 KQVGNNWYVKDV
+460 KQVGSNWYVKDV
-472 SWNTETEDVYD
+472 FWNTETEDVYD
-483 ITVPEFHNFIA
+483 ITVPEFHNFVA

-519 LAAFVETINGEPQ
+519 LAAFVDTVDGQPR
-532 FNMDEFRKAV
+532 FNMDEFRRAV
-542 TTAVYGLNDVL
+542 SIAVYGLNDVL
-553 DEGLPLHPLAVQ
+553 DEGLPLHPLEVQ

-581 LADMLIKLGVAY
+581 LADMLIKLGITY
-593 GSEESLEICD
+593 GSEESLDICD
-603 DIGWNLANQ
+603 DIGWNLANK
-612 ALVASMAIA
+612 ALSTSMDIA
-621 KQKGEYPMFSDKVW
+621 KIKGEYPMFSDKVW
-635 ESEFYKLHIGIS
+635 ESDFYKNHIGIS
-647 APLRN
+647 ATLRN

-684 RTQSLHGEDKEYKIF
+684 RTESLHGEEKEYKIF
-699 TPIAWEYLQEH
+699 TPIAWEYLQSH

-720 DYFITSAEIP
+720 SYFITSAEIP

-755 PNSATIDD
+755 PNSATVDD
-763 VKDLYMYA
+763 VKDLYLYA
-771 WERELKGITV
+771 WKQGLKGITV

-791 LTTDTTEPNKTN
+791 LTTDNKEPDKIN
-803 DTFDEFDSLRRG
+803 DTSNKFGAFGRG
-815 DIISVNDDL
+815 DIINVNDDL
-824 IGYKRKIVNGCGDFS
+824 VGYKRKIVNGCGDFS

-880 SGIPV
+880 GGIHI
-885 SEIIKQLKKV
+885 SEVIKQLKKV

-909 DTSIGTSCPSA
+909 DTSVGTSCPSA

-929 NKINDRLFDGVESEN
+929 NKINDNLFDGTEVDDSLILDDSNHIIIESCYEESE
-944 DVFGDTILSENDL
+944 SE
-957 SCDDNFVCD
+957 
-966 DSDHKMMIKSW
+966 
-977 YEDNDSEVED
+977 ED

-1016 RCD
+1016 KCD

>member
-1 MKNNTDEQLK
+1 MDDITRKRLEE
-11 QWLGK
+11 WLGEE
-16 DNEIGIDI
+16 NQIGIDI
-24 WHKKYQY
+24 WEKKYRY

-42 VSGGDEDIKELI
+42 VSGGDEDVKELI

-69 GTQKDGRKVTYSNCY
+69 GTQMDGRKVTYSNCY

-93 ESIFDCAKNLAR
+93 ESIFDCAKSLAR

-118 RLSPK
+118 KLSPK

-130 AKETSGAVSFMDLY
+130 AKETSGAISFMDLY

-197 MKAVKYNAKY
+197 MKAVENDSTYT
-207 VLSFTREETGEEIK
+207 LSFTREETGEKIN

-249 RIKSYNLLSE
+249 RVKSYNLLSE

-264 YAGVNPCLSGNTLI
+264 YAGVNP
-278 QTTQGNIPIKDLV
+278 
-291 GYKPDVYCMDDDGN
+291 
-305 LTISKASKVWCTRK
+305 
-319 SAQTITV
+319 
-326 HTGKGDITCTP
+326 
-337 DHLIF
+337 
-342 TTNRGWVEAKSL
+342 
-354 KKGDKIKGLN
+354 
-364 RQMKGETHV
+364 
-373 SVGLSGTKY
+373 
-382 IPEHRF
+382 
-388 VLGYYEDI
+388 
-396 GGLDVHHIDGDTFN
+396 
-410 NKYTNLQAL
+410 
-419 SHSEHSKI
+419 
-427 TNTGRVIEY
+427 
-436 NRDENNGRFLPKAVK
+436 
-451 SKRASKNQG
+451 
-460 KQVGNNWYVKDV
+460 
-472 SWNTETEDVYD
+472 
-483 ITVPEFHNFIA
+483 
-494 NDMVVHNCAEEP
+494 CAEEP

-519 LAAFVETINGEPQ
+519 LAAFVETINGQPQ
-532 FNMDEFRKAV
+532 FNMNEFRKAV
-542 TTAVYGLNDVL
+542 VIAVYGLNDVL
-553 DEGLPLHPLAVQ
+553 DEGLPLHPLEVQ
-565 RDSVRDW
+565 RDSVRNW

-581 LADMLIKLGVAY
+581 LADMLIKLGVTY
-593 GSEESLEICD
+593 GSEESLVICD
-603 DIGWNLANQ
+603 DIGWNLANE
-612 ALVASMAIA
+612 ALSTSMTIA
-621 KQKGEYPMFSDKVW
+621 KNKGEYPMFSDKVW
-635 ESEFYKLHIGIS
+635 ESDFYKKHIGIS
-647 APLRN
+647 GLLRN

-684 RTQSLHGEDKEYKIF
+684 RTESLHGEEKEYKIF
-699 TPIAWEYLQEH
+699 TPIAWEYLQAH

-720 DYFITSAEIP
+720 SYFITSAEIP

-735 DMQAVWQRHIDAS
+735 DMQATWQKHIDAS

-771 WERELKGITV
+771 WKQGLKGITV

-791 LTTDTTEPNKTN
+791 LTTDNKESNESN
-803 DTFDEFDSLRRG
+803 DTLNEINKLGRG
-815 DIISVNDDL
+815 DIINVDDDL
-824 IGYKRKIVNGCGDFS
+824 VGYKRKIVNGCGDFS

-863 CSRNLEAISRL
+863 CARNLEAISRL

-885 SEIIKQLKKV
+885 SEVIKQLKKV
-895 HSCPAYRARKIQKG
+895 HSCPAYRARKIQMG

-929 NKINDRLFDGVESEN
+929 NKINDRLFDGT
-944 DVFGDTILSENDL
+944 DI
-957 SCDDNFVCD
+957 DDSLIWD
-966 DSDHKMMIKSW
+966 DSDHDMMIESW
-977 YEDNDSEVED
+977 YEDSKSEIED
-987 LTTKPTCPE
+987 LPTKPTCPE

-1016 RCD
+1016 KCD

>member
-1 MKNNTDEQLK
+1 MDDITRKRLEA
-11 QWLGK
+11 WLGK
-16 DNEIGIDI
+16 DNQIGMDI
-24 WHKKYQY
+24 WEKKYRY
-31 NNESFDEWVDR
+31 NSESFDEWVDR
-42 VSGGDEDIKELI
+42 VSGGDEDVKELI

-93 ESIFDCAKNLAR
+93 ESIFDCAKSLAR

-118 RLSPK
+118 KLSPK

-197 MKAVKYNAKY
+197 MRAVENDSTYT
-207 VLSFTREETGEEIK
+207 LSFTREETGEEVK

-249 RIKSYNLLSE
+249 RVKSYNLLSE

-264 YAGVNPCLSGNTLI
+264 YAGVNP
-278 QTTQGNIPIKDLV
+278 
-291 GYKPDVYCMDDDGN
+291 
-305 LTISKASKVWCTRK
+305 
-319 SAQTITV
+319 
-326 HTGKGDITCTP
+326 
-337 DHLIF
+337 
-342 TTNRGWVEAKSL
+342 
-354 KKGDKIKGLN
+354 
-364 RQMKGETHV
+364 
-373 SVGLSGTKY
+373 
-382 IPEHRF
+382 
-388 VLGYYEDI
+388 
-396 GGLDVHHIDGDTFN
+396 
-410 NKYTNLQAL
+410 
-419 SHSEHSKI
+419 
-427 TNTGRVIEY
+427 
-436 NRDENNGRFLPKAVK
+436 
-451 SKRASKNQG
+451 
-460 KQVGNNWYVKDV
+460 
-472 SWNTETEDVYD
+472 
-483 ITVPEFHNFIA
+483 
-494 NDMVVHNCAEEP
+494 CAEEP

-519 LAAFVETINGEPQ
+519 LAAFVETINGQPQ
-532 FNMDEFRKAV
+532 FNMDKFRRAV
-542 TTAVYGLNDVL
+542 IIATYGLNDVL
-553 DEGLPLHPLAVQ
+553 DEGLSLHPLEVQ

-581 LADMLIKLGVAY
+581 LADMLIKLGVTY
-593 GSEESLEICD
+593 GSEKSLEICD
-603 DIGWNLANQ
+603 DIGWNLANE
-612 ALVASMAIA
+612 ALCTSITIA
-621 KQKGEYPMFSDKVW
+621 KNKGEYPMFSDKVW
-635 ESEFYKLHIGIS
+635 ESDFYKEHIGIS

-684 RTQSLHGEDKEYKIF
+684 RTESLHGEEKEYKIF
-699 TPIAWEYLQEH
+699 TPIAWEYLQSH

-720 DYFITSAEIP
+720 SYFITSADIP

-735 DMQAVWQRHIDAS
+735 DMQATWQRHIDAS

-771 WERELKGITV
+771 WKQGLKGITV

-791 LTTDTTEPNKTN
+791 LTTNNKESNESN
-803 DTFDEFDSLRRG
+803 DALNDLGILKRG
-815 DIISVNDDL
+815 DIINVDDDL
-824 IGYKRKIVNGCGDFS
+824 VGYKRKIVNGCGDFS

-863 CSRNLEAISRL
+863 CARNLEAISRL

-885 SEIIKQLKKV
+885 SEVIKQLKKV

-929 NKINDRLFDGVESEN
+929 NKINDRLFDGT
-944 DVFGDTILSENDL
+944 DI
-957 SCDDNFVCD
+957 DDSLIFD
-966 DSDHKMMIKSW
+966 DSDHDMMIESW
-977 YEDNDSEVED
+977 YEDSKSEIED

-1016 RCD
+1016 KCD

>member
-1 MKNNTDEQLK
+1 MKDNTKEKLK
-11 QWLGK
+11 QWLGE
-16 DNEIGIDI
+16 NNQIGMDI
-24 WHKKYQY
+24 WEKKYRY
-31 NNESFDEWVDR
+31 NNESFDEWLDR
-42 VSGGDEDIKELI
+42 VSGGDEDIKGLI

-69 GTQKDGRKVTYSNCY
+69 GTQVDGRKVTYSNCY
-84 VIPPPEDSL
+84 VVPPPEDSL
-93 ESIFDCAKNLAR
+93 ESIFDCAKGLAR

-118 RLSPK
+118 KLSPK

-197 MKAVKYNAKY
+197 MRAVENDSTYT
-207 VLSFTREETGEEIK
+207 LSFTREETGEEIK

-249 RIKSYNLLSE
+249 RVKSYNLLSE

-278 QTTQGNIPIKDLV
+278 QTTNGNIPIKDLV
-291 GYKPDVYCMDDDGN
+291 GTTPDVYCMDNDGE
-305 LTISKASKVWCTRK
+305 LTIAKATKVWCTRK
-319 SAQTITV
+319 DAQTVTV

-364 RQMKGETHV
+364 RQMKDEVHV
-373 SVGLSGTKY
+373 AVGLSGTKY

-396 GGLDVHHIDGDTFN
+396 EGMDVHHIDGDTFN
-410 NKYTNLQAL
+410 NKYENLQAM
-419 SHSEHSKI
+419 SHSEHSRL

-436 NRDENNGRFLPKAVK
+436 NRDETNGRFLPKAVK
-451 SKRASKNQG
+451 SKRASKNQK
-460 KQVGNNWYVKDV
+460 KQVGSNWYVKDV

-483 ITVPEFHNFIA
+483 ITVPEFHNFVA

-519 LAAFVETINGEPQ
+519 LAAFVDTVDGQPR
-532 FNMDEFRKAV
+532 FNMDEFRRAV
-542 TTAVYGLNDVL
+542 SIAVYGLNDVL
-553 DEGLPLHPLAVQ
+553 DEGLPLHPLEVQ

-581 LADMLIKLGVAY
+581 LADMLIKLGITY
-593 GSEESLEICD
+593 GSEESLNICD
-603 DIGWNLANQ
+603 DIGWNLANK
-612 ALVASMAIA
+612 ALSTSMDIA
-621 KQKGEYPMFSDKVW
+621 KIKGEYPMFSDKVW
-635 ESEFYKLHIGIS
+635 ESDFYKNHIGIS
-647 APLRN
+647 ATLRN

-684 RTQSLHGEDKEYKIF
+684 RTESLHGEEKEYKIF
-699 TPIAWEYLQEH
+699 TPIAWEYLQSH

-720 DYFITSAEIP
+720 SYFITSADIP

-755 PNSATIDD
+755 PNSATVDD
-763 VKDLYMYA
+763 VKDLYLYA
-771 WERELKGITV
+771 WKQGLKGITV

-791 LTTDTTEPNKTN
+791 LTTDNKEPNKTN
-803 DTFDEFDSLRRG
+803 DTSNKFGAFGRG
-815 DIISVNDDL
+815 DIINVDDDL
-824 IGYKRKIVNGCGDFS
+824 VGYKRKIVNGCGDFS

-854 FIAMGDGGG
+854 YIAMGDGGG
-863 CSRNLEAISRL
+863 
-874 ISLALR
+874 
-880 SGIPV
+880 
-885 SEIIKQLKKV
+885 
-895 HSCPAYRARKIQKG
+895 Y
-909 DTSIGTSCPSA
+909 
-920 IGYAIEELC
+920 
-929 NKINDRLFDGVESEN
+929 
-944 DVFGDTILSENDL
+944 
-957 SCDDNFVCD
+957 
-966 DSDHKMMIKSW
+966 
-977 YEDNDSEVED
+977 
-987 LTTKPTCPE
+987 
-996 CGEPLVFEGGCNICK
+996 
-1011 ACGWS
+1011 
-1016 RCD
+1016 

>member
-1 MKNNTDEQLK
+1 MKDNTKEKLK
-11 QWLGK
+11 QWLGE
-16 DNEIGIDI
+16 NNQIGMDI
-24 WHKKYQY
+24 WEKKYRY
-31 NNESFDEWVDR
+31 NNESFDEWLDR

-69 GTQKDGRKVTYSNCY
+69 GTQVDGRKVTYSNCY
-84 VIPPPEDSL
+84 VVPPPEDSL
-93 ESIFDCAKNLAR
+93 ESIFDCAKGLAR

-118 RLSPK
+118 KLSPK

-130 AKETSGAVSFMDLY
+130 AKETSGAISFMDLY

-197 MKAVKYNAKY
+197 MRAVESDSTYT
-207 VLSFTREETGEEIK
+207 LSFTREETGEEIK
-221 KTIKAR
+221 KTIKAK

-249 RIKSYNLLSE
+249 RVKSYNLLSE

-278 QTTQGNIPIKDLV
+278 QTTNGNIPIKDLV
-291 GYKPDVYCMDDDGN
+291 GTTPDVYCMDNDGE
-305 LTISKASKVWCTRK
+305 LTIAKATKVWCTRED
-319 SAQTITV
+319 AQTVTV

-364 RQMKGETHV
+364 RQMKDEVHV
-373 SVGLSGTKY
+373 AVGLSGAKY

-388 VLGYYEDI
+388 VLGHYEDI
-396 GGLDVHHIDGDTFN
+396 EGMDVHHIDGDTFN
-410 NKYTNLQAL
+410 NKYENLQAM
-419 SHSEHSKI
+419 SHSEHSRL

-436 NRDENNGRFLPKAVK
+436 NRDETNGRFLPKAIK
-451 SKRASKNQG
+451 SKRASKNQK
-460 KQVGNNWYVKDV
+460 KQVGSNWYVKDV

-483 ITVPEFHNFIA
+483 ITVPEFHNFVA

-519 LAAFVETINGEPQ
+519 LAAFVDTVDGQPR
-532 FNMDEFRKAV
+532 FNMDEFRRAV
-542 TTAVYGLNDVL
+542 SIAVYGLNDVL
-553 DEGLPLHPLAVQ
+553 DEGLPLHPLEVQ

-581 LADMLIKLGVAY
+581 LADMLIKLGITY
-593 GSEESLEICD
+593 GSEESLDICD
-603 DIGWNLANQ
+603 DIGWNLANK
-612 ALVASMAIA
+612 ALSTSMDIA
-621 KQKGEYPMFSDKVW
+621 KIKGEYPMFSDKVW
-635 ESEFYKLHIGIS
+635 ESDFYKNHIGIS
-647 APLRN
+647 ATLRN

-684 RTQSLHGEDKEYKIF
+684 RTESLHGEEKEYKIF
-699 TPIAWEYLQEH
+699 TPIAWEYLQSH

-720 DYFITSAEIP
+720 SYFITSAEIP

-755 PNSATIDD
+755 PNSATVDD
-763 VKDLYMYA
+763 VKDLYLYA
-771 WERELKGITV
+771 WKQGLKGITV

-791 LTTDTTEPNKTN
+791 LTTDNKEPDKTN
-803 DTFDEFDSLRRG
+803 DTSNKFGAFGRG
-815 DIISVNDDL
+815 DIINVDDDL
-824 IGYKRKIVNGCGDFS
+824 VGYKRKIVNGCGDFS

-854 FIAMGDGGG
+854 YIAMGDGGG

-880 SGIPV
+880 GGIHI
-885 SEIIKQLKKV
+885 SEVINQLKKV

-909 DTSIGTSCPSA
+909 DTSVGTSCPSA

-929 NKINDRLFDGVESEN
+929 NKINDNLFDGAEVDDSLFFDDSNHIIIESCHEDSESE
-944 DVFGDTILSENDL
+944 EAP
-957 SCDDNFVCD
+957 
-966 DSDHKMMIKSW
+966 
-977 YEDNDSEVED
+977 
-987 LTTKPTCPE
+987 TTKATCPE

-1016 RCD
+1016 KCD

>member
-1 MKNNTDEQLK
+1 
-11 QWLGK
+11 
-16 DNEIGIDI
+16 
-24 WHKKYQY
+24 
-31 NNESFDEWVDR
+31 
-42 VSGGDEDIKELI
+42 
-54 LSKKFLFAGRILSNR
+54 
-69 GTQKDGRKVTYSNCY
+69 
-84 VIPPPEDSL
+84 
-93 ESIFDCAKNLAR
+93 
-105 TFSYGGG
+105 
-112 CGIDIS
+112 
-118 RLSPK
+118 
-123 GAHINNA
+123 
-130 AKETSGAVSFMDLY
+130 
-144 SLTTE
+144 
-149 LIGQNGR
+149 
-156 RGALMISISCDHPDI
+156 MISISCDHPDV
-171 EDFITIKSDLDK
+171 EEFITIKSDLDK

-188 LSIRVTDEF
+188 LSIRVTDKF
-197 MKAVKYNAKY
+197 MQAVKHDAEYT
-207 VLSFTREETGEEIK
+207 LSFTREETGEVVNK
-221 KTIKAR
+221 VIKAS

-239 YGEPAFLFWD
+239 YAEPAFLFWD

-259 DDAFE
+259 DENFE

-291 GYKPDVYCMDDDGN
+291 GYEPDVYCMDDGGN

-319 SAQTITV
+319 NAQTVTV
-326 HTGKGDITCTP
+326 CTGKGNITCTP

-354 KKGDKIKGLN
+354 KHGDKIKGLN
-364 RQMKGETHV
+364 RQMKSETHV

-396 GGLDVHHIDGDTFN
+396 DGLDVHHIDGDTFN
-410 NKYTNLQAL
+410 NTYTNLQAL

-436 NRDENNGRFLPKAVK
+436 NRDTNNGRFLPKEIK
-451 SKRASKNQG
+451 SKRATKNQG
-460 KQVGNNWYVKDV
+460 KQVGNNWYVKEV
-472 SWNTETEDVYD
+472 CWNNGTEDVYD
-483 ITVPEFHNFIA
+483 ITVPKYHNFIA

-506 LPSGGSCLLGSLN
+506 LPSGGSCLLGSIN
-519 LAAFVETINGEPQ
+519 LAEFVNENGK
-532 FNMDEFRKAV
+532 FEFLDFEEAV
-542 TTAVYGLNDVL
+542 TIAIKGLNDVL
-553 DEGLPLHPLAVQ
+553 DEGLPLHPLTVQ
-565 RDSVRDW
+565 QESVRDW
-572 RQIGLGIMG
+572 RQIGCGIMG
-581 LADMLIKLGVAY
+581 LADMLIKMGITY
-593 GSEESLEICD
+593 GSKESIDLCD
-603 DIGWNLANQ
+603 RIGTRMAKVAIETSQTL
-612 ALVASMAIA
+612 ASMHGA
-621 KQKGEYPMFSDKVW
+621 YPNWSDKVY
-635 ESEFYKLHIGIS
+635 ESEFYNIHKTITTD

-684 RTQSLHGEDKEYKIF
+684 KTESLHGEDKEYKIF
-699 TPIAWEYLQEH
+699 TPIAWRYLQEH

-720 DYFITSAEIP
+720 SYFITSPEIP
-730 YRNRI
+730 YRNRV
-735 DMQAVWQRHIDAS
+735 DMQAIWQKHIDAS

-771 WERELKGITV
+771 WQRGLKGITI

-791 LTTDTTEPNKTN
+791 LTTDTTKEDEE
-803 DTFDEFDSLRRG
+803 DTPTVLRRG
-815 DIISVNDDL
+815 DIINVDDDL
-824 IGYKRKIVNGCGDFS
+824 LGYKRKIVNGCGDFS

-846 FTGEPLEN
+846 FTGDPLEN

-874 ISLALR
+874 ISLCLR
-880 SGIPV
+880 GGIDV
-885 SEIIKQLKKV
+885 SEVIKQLKKV

-929 NKINDRLFDGVESEN
+929 NKINDRLFDGT
-944 DVFGDTILSENDL
+944 DI
-957 SCDDNFVCD
+957 DDSLIFD
-966 DSDHKMMIKSW
+966 DSDHNMMIESW
-977 YEDNDSEVED
+977 YEDSKSEIED

-1016 RCD
+1016 KCD

>member
-1 MKNNTDEQLK
+1 MDDITKLQVES
-11 QWLGK
+11 WLGK
-16 DNEIGIDI
+16 DNQIGVDI
-24 WHKKYQY
+24 WERKYRYDHENLEQW
-31 NNESFDEWVDR
+31 FDR
-42 VSGGDEDIKELI
+42 VSGGDEDVRQLIKD
-54 LSKKFLFAGRILSNR
+54 KKFLFAGRILANR
-69 GTQKDGRKVTYSNCY
+69 GLYKDGRKVTYSNCY

-93 ESIFDCAKNLAR
+93 ESIFDCAKSLAR

-118 RLSPK
+118 KLSPR

-171 EDFITIKSDLDK
+171 EEFITIKSDLNK

-188 LSIRVTDEF
+188 LSIRVTDKF
-197 MKAVKYNAKY
+197 MQAVDYDTTYTLSY
-207 VLSFTREETGEEIK
+207 VREETGEKIERKIRAK
-221 KTIKAR
+221 

-239 YGEPAFLFWD
+239 YAEPAFLFWD

-264 YAGVNPCLSGNTLI
+264 YAGVNPC
-278 QTTQGNIPIKDLV
+278 
-291 GYKPDVYCMDDDGN
+291 
-305 LTISKASKVWCTRK
+305 
-319 SAQTITV
+319 
-326 HTGKGDITCTP
+326 
-337 DHLIF
+337 
-342 TTNRGWVEAKSL
+342 
-354 KKGDKIKGLN
+354 
-364 RQMKGETHV
+364 
-373 SVGLSGTKY
+373 
-382 IPEHRF
+382 
-388 VLGYYEDI
+388 
-396 GGLDVHHIDGDTFN
+396 
-410 NKYTNLQAL
+410 
-419 SHSEHSKI
+419 
-427 TNTGRVIEY
+427 
-436 NRDENNGRFLPKAVK
+436 
-451 SKRASKNQG
+451 
-460 KQVGNNWYVKDV
+460 
-472 SWNTETEDVYD
+472 
-483 ITVPEFHNFIA
+483 
-494 NDMVVHNCAEEP
+494 AEEP

-519 LAAFVETINGEPQ
+519 LAAFVETIEGQPQ

-542 TTAVYGLNDVL
+542 TIAVYGLNDVL
-553 DEGLPLHPLAVQ
+553 DEGLSLHPLSVQ

-581 LADMLIKLGVAY
+581 LADMLIKLGVTY
-593 GSEESLEICD
+593 GSKESLKICD
-603 DIGWNLANQ
+603 NIGWNLANE
-612 ALVASMAIA
+612 ALTTSMTIA
-621 KQKGEYPMFSDKVW
+621 KNKGEYPMFSDKVW
-635 ESEFYKLHIGIS
+635 ESEFYKNHIGIS

-672 GVEPIFANYYTR
+672 GIEPIFANYYTR
-684 RTQSLHGEDKEYKIF
+684 KTESLHGEDKEYKIF
-699 TPIAWEYLQEH
+699 TPIAWEYLQSH

-720 DYFITSAEIP
+720 DYFVTSAEIA
-730 YRNRI
+730 YRDRI
-735 DMQAVWQRHIDAS
+735 NMQAIWQTHIDAS

-771 WERELKGITV
+771 WECGLKGITV

-791 LTTDTTEPNKTN
+791 LTTDDGE
-803 DTFDEFDSLRRG
+803 DSVDYLTDLRRG
-815 DIISVNDDL
+815 DIINVDDDL
-824 IGYKRKIVNGCGDFS
+824 LGYKRKIINGCGDFS

-846 FTGEPLEN
+846 ISGEPLEN

-863 CSRNLEAISRL
+863 CARNLEAISRL
-874 ISLALR
+874 ISLCLR
-880 SGIPV
+880 GGIDV

-909 DTSIGTSCPSA
+909 DTSVGTSCPSA

-929 NKINDRLFDGVESEN
+929 NKINDRLFDGVESK
-944 DVFGDTILSENDL
+944 DDL
-957 SCDDNFVCD
+957 LWD
-966 DSDHKMMIKSW
+966 DSDHNMMIESW
-977 YEDNDSEVED
+977 YEDSKSEVED

-996 CGEPLVFEGGCNICK
+996 CGEPIVFEGGCNICK
-1011 ACGWS
+1011 SCGWS
-1016 RCD
+1016 KCD

>member
-1 MKNNTDEQLK
+1 MRDNTEEKLK
-11 QWLGK
+11 QWLGE
-16 DNEIGIDI
+16 DNQIGMDI
-24 WHKKYQY
+24 WEKKYRY
-31 NNESFDEWVDR
+31 NNESFDEWIDR
-42 VSGGDEDIKELI
+42 VSGGDEGIKELI

-93 ESIFDCAKNLAR
+93 ESIFDCAKSLAR

-118 RLSPK
+118 KLSPK

-188 LSIRVTDEF
+188 LSIRVTDKF
-197 MKAVKYNAKY
+197 MRAVENDLTYT
-207 VLSFTREETGEEIK
+207 LSFTREETGEEIK

-249 RIKSYNLLSE
+249 RVKSYNLLSE

-278 QTTQGNIPIKDLV
+278 QTTDGNIPIKDLV
-291 GYKPDVYCMDDDGN
+291 GTTPDVYCMNNDGE
-305 LTISKASKVWCTRK
+305 LSIAKATKVWCTRK
-319 SAQTITV
+319 DAQTVTV

-342 TTNRGWVEAKSL
+342 TTNRGWVDAKSL

-364 RQMKGETHV
+364 RQMKGEFHV

-388 VLGYYEDI
+388 VLGHYENI
-396 GGLDVHHIDGDTFN
+396 EGMDVHHIDGDTFN
-410 NKYTNLQAL
+410 NKYENLQAL
-419 SHSEHSKI
+419 SHAEHSRV

-436 NRDENNGRFLPKAVK
+436 NRDKSNGRFLPKAVK
-451 SKRASKNQG
+451 SKRDSKNQG
-460 KQVGNNWYVKDV
+460 KQVGNNWYVKDI
-472 SWNTETEDVYD
+472 SWNTKTEDVYD

-519 LAAFVETINGEPQ
+519 LAEFVETINGQPQ
-532 FNMDEFRKAV
+532 FNMDEFRRAV
-542 TTAVYGLNDVL
+542 IIAVYGLNDVL
-553 DEGLPLHPLAVQ
+553 DEGLPLHPLEVQ
-565 RDSVRDW
+565 RDSVRNW

-581 LADMLIKLGVAY
+581 LADMLIKLGVTY
-593 GSEESLEICD
+593 GSRESLEICD
-603 DIGWNLANQ
+603 DIGWNLANE
-612 ALVASMAIA
+612 ALQTSMTIA
-621 KQKGEYPMFSDKVW
+621 KNKGEYPMFSDKVW
-635 ESEFYKLHIGIS
+635 ESDFYKKHIGIS

-684 RTQSLHGEDKEYKIF
+684 RTESLHGEEKEYKIF
-699 TPIAWEYLQEH
+699 TPIAWKYLQEH

-720 DYFITSAEIP
+720 SYFITSAEIP

-735 DMQAVWQRHIDAS
+735 DMQATWQKHIDAS

-771 WERELKGITV
+771 WKQGLKGITV

-791 LTTDTTEPNKTN
+791 LTTNDSKKT
-803 DTFDEFDSLRRG
+803 DVTDKEIQESLAKIPTGFRRG
-815 DIISVNDDL
+815 DIIDVSDDL

-863 CSRNLEAISRL
+863 CARNLEAISRL
-874 ISLALR
+874 ISLSLR
-880 SGIPV
+880 GGIDV
-885 SEIIKQLKKV
+885 SEVIKQLKKV

-929 NKINDRLFDGVESEN
+929 NKINDRLFDGT
-944 DVFGDTILSENDL
+944 DIDDDL
-957 SCDDNFVCD
+957 IFD
-966 DSDHKMMIKSW
+966 DSNHNMMIESW
-977 YEDNDSEVED
+977 YEDSKSEIED
-987 LTTKPTCPE
+987 LQLNQSICPE
-996 CGEPLVFEGGCNICK
+996 CGAKLQHEGGCVVCRGDETH
-1011 ACGWS
+1011 AGCGWS
-1016 RCD
+1016 KCD

>member
-1 MKNNTDEQLK
+1 MDDITRKRLEA
-11 QWLGK
+11 WLGE
-16 DNEIGIDI
+16 DNQIGMDI
-24 WHKKYQY
+24 WEKKYRY

-42 VSGGDEDIKELI
+42 VSGGDEDVKELI

-69 GTQKDGRKVTYSNCY
+69 GTQNDGRKVTYSNCY

-93 ESIFDCAKNLAR
+93 ESIFDCAKSLAR

-118 RLSPK
+118 KLSPK

-130 AKETSGAVSFMDLY
+130 AKETSGAISFMDLY

-188 LSIRVTDEF
+188 LSIRVTNEF
-197 MKAVKYNAKY
+197 MKAVENDSTYT
-207 VLSFTREETGEEIK
+207 LSFTREETGEEIK

-249 RIKSYNLLSE
+249 RVKSYNLLSE

-264 YAGVNPCLSGNTLI
+264 YAGVNPCLSGSTLI
-278 QTTQGNIPIKDLV
+278 QTTEGNVPIKDLV
-291 GYKPDVYCMDDDGN
+291 GKTPDVYCMNDNGE
-305 LTISKASKVWCTRK
+305 LAISKATKVWCTRK
-319 SAQTITV
+319 NAQTVTV

-388 VLGYYEDI
+388 VLGHYENI
-396 GGLDVHHIDGDTFN
+396 EGMDVHHIDGDTFN
-410 NKYTNLQAL
+410 NKCENLQAL
-419 SHSEHSKI
+419 SHAEHSRV

-436 NRDENNGRFLPKAVK
+436 NRDKSNGRFLPKAVK
-451 SKRASKNQG
+451 SKRDSKNQG

-472 SWNTETEDVYD
+472 SWNTNTEDVYD
-483 ITVPEFHNFIA
+483 ITVPKFHNFIA

-519 LAAFVETINGEPQ
+519 LAAFVQTINGQPQ
-532 FNMDEFRKAV
+532 FNMNEFRKAV
-542 TTAVYGLNDVL
+542 VIAVYGLNDVL
-553 DEGLPLHPLAVQ
+553 DEGLPLHPLEVQ
-565 RDSVRDW
+565 RNSVRDW

-581 LADMLIKLGVAY
+581 LADMLIKLGVTY
-593 GSEESLEICD
+593 GSEESLVICD
-603 DIGWNLANQ
+603 DIGWNLANE
-612 ALVASMAIA
+612 ALSTSITIA
-621 KQKGEYPMFSDKVW
+621 KNKGEYPMFSDKVW
-635 ESEFYKLHIGIS
+635 ESEFYKKHIGIS

-684 RTQSLHGEDKEYKIF
+684 RTESLHGEEKEYKIF
-699 TPIAWEYLQEH
+699 TPIAWEYLQSH

-720 DYFITSAEIP
+720 SYFITSADIP

-735 DMQAVWQRHIDAS
+735 DMQATWQRHIDAS

-771 WERELKGITV
+771 WKQGLKGITV

-791 LTTDTTEPNKTN
+791 LTTDNKEPNKTN
-803 DTFDEFDSLRRG
+803 DAFDEFDTLRRG
-815 DIISVNDDL
+815 DIINVDDDL
-824 IGYKRKIVNGCGDFS
+824 VGYKRKIVNGCGDFS

-863 CSRNLEAISRL
+863 CARNLEAISRL

-885 SEIIKQLKKV
+885 SEVIKQLKKV

-909 DTSIGTSCPSA
+909 DTSVGTSCPSA

-929 NKINDRLFDGVESEN
+929 NKINDRLFDGT
-944 DVFGDTILSENDL
+944 DV
-957 SCDDNFVCD
+957 D
-966 DSDHKMMIKSW
+966 DSLIFDDSNHNMMIEDW
-977 YEDNDSEVED
+977 YEDSKSEIED
-987 LTTKPTCPE
+987 LLSNQAICPE
-996 CGEPLVFEGGCNICK
+996 CGAKLQHEGGCVVCRGDETH
-1011 ACGWS
+1011 AGCGWS
-1016 RCD
+1016 KCD

>member
-1 MKNNTDEQLK
+1 MDDITRKRLEE
-11 QWLGK
+11 WLGK
-16 DNEIGIDI
+16 ENQIGIDI
-24 WHKKYQY
+24 WEKKYRY

-42 VSGGDEDIKELI
+42 VSGGDEDVKGLI

-93 ESIFDCAKNLAR
+93 ESIFDCAKSLAR

-118 RLSPK
+118 KLSPR

-188 LSIRVTDEF
+188 LSIRVTNEF
-197 MKAVKYNAKY
+197 MRAVENDSTYT
-207 VLSFTREETGEEIK
+207 LSFTREETGEEIK

-249 RIKSYNLLSE
+249 RVKSYNLLSE

-264 YAGVNPCLSGNTLI
+264 YAGVNP
-278 QTTQGNIPIKDLV
+278 
-291 GYKPDVYCMDDDGN
+291 
-305 LTISKASKVWCTRK
+305 
-319 SAQTITV
+319 
-326 HTGKGDITCTP
+326 
-337 DHLIF
+337 
-342 TTNRGWVEAKSL
+342 
-354 KKGDKIKGLN
+354 
-364 RQMKGETHV
+364 
-373 SVGLSGTKY
+373 
-382 IPEHRF
+382 
-388 VLGYYEDI
+388 
-396 GGLDVHHIDGDTFN
+396 
-410 NKYTNLQAL
+410 
-419 SHSEHSKI
+419 
-427 TNTGRVIEY
+427 
-436 NRDENNGRFLPKAVK
+436 
-451 SKRASKNQG
+451 
-460 KQVGNNWYVKDV
+460 
-472 SWNTETEDVYD
+472 
-483 ITVPEFHNFIA
+483 
-494 NDMVVHNCAEEP
+494 CAEEP

-519 LAAFVETINGEPQ
+519 LAAFVETINGQPQ
-532 FNMDEFRKAV
+532 FNMDKFRRAV
-542 TTAVYGLNDVL
+542 IIAVYGLNDVL
-553 DEGLPLHPLAVQ
+553 DEGLPLHPLGVQ
-565 RDSVRDW
+565 RGSVDDW

-581 LADMLIKLGVAY
+581 LADMLIKLGVTY
-593 GSEESLEICD
+593 GSEESLVICD
-603 DIGWNLANQ
+603 DIGWNLANE
-612 ALVASMAIA
+612 ALSTSITIA
-621 KQKGEYPMFSDKVW
+621 KNRGEYPMFSDKVW
-635 ESEFYKLHIGIS
+635 ESDFYKRHIGIS
-647 APLRN
+647 EPLRN

-684 RTQSLHGEDKEYKIF
+684 RTESLHGEEKEYKIF
-699 TPIAWEYLQEH
+699 TPIAWEYLQSH

-720 DYFITSAEIP
+720 SYFITSAEIP

-735 DMQAVWQRHIDAS
+735 DMQATWQRHIDAS

-771 WERELKGITV
+771 WKQGLKGITV

-791 LTTDTTEPNKTN
+791 LTTNDDKNTN
-803 DTFDEFDSLRRG
+803 EEELQENLAKIPTGFRRG
-815 DIISVNDDL
+815 DIIDVSDDL

-863 CSRNLEAISRL
+863 CARNLEAISRL
-874 ISLALR
+874 ISLCLR
-880 SGIPV
+880 GGIDV
-885 SEIIKQLKKV
+885 SEVIKQLKKV
-895 HSCPAYRARKIQKG
+895 HSCPAYRARKIQKR

-929 NKINDRLFDGVESEN
+929 NKINDRLFDGT
-944 DVFGDTILSENDL
+944 DI
-957 SCDDNFVCD
+957 DDSLTFD
-966 DSDHKMMIKSW
+966 DSDHNMMIESW
-977 YEDNDSEVED
+977 YEDSKSQIED
-987 LTTKPTCPE
+987 IPTKPTCPE
-996 CGEPLVFEGGCNICK
+996 CGEPLIFEGGCNICK

-1016 RCD
+1016 KCD